1 MTEKSC
7 VPSHKKKLYAPSPT
21 DIVITIIYLVIIYIV
36 SSPHHHACVGAP
48 DAKNLI
54 IQPNTADRL
63 RKHAHGAGGGVTVE
77 RGVVPLPLAQTARAH
92 IALPGWGSLSTELAF

>member
-1 MTEKSC
+1 MRPFPAKSKWASKC
-7 VPSHKKKLYAPSPT
+7 LKSPLT
-21 DIVITIIYLVIIYIV
+21 Q
-36 SSPHHHACVGAP
+36 HAYVGAP

-63 RKHAHGAGGGVTVE
+63 HKHAHGAGGGVTGE

-92 IALPGWGSLSTELAF
+92 IALPGWGALSTELAF